1 MKVTCKGTRQ
11 TCHATKG
18 GYPRAG
24 FQIPARLKALS
35 KLSVSYND
43 CAQESNSLAV
53 FVRKHLFLPPPD
65 RRNFSFAKGN
75 INTASRSR
83 ADVELFP
90 DTALPGLP
98 RRAPRHPFI

>member
-1 MKVTCKGTRQ
+1 MKVTHKGTRQ
-11 TCHATKG
+11 TCPATTG
-18 GYPRAG
+18 GYPRTG
-24 FQIPARLKALS
+24 FQTPARLKALS
-35 KLSVSYND
+35 QLCFYND
-43 CAQESNSLAV
+43 CTQESNSLAL